1 MNRNTPRTEFAQAI
15 QALVNQKG
23 LTADVIIDAIKHAIV
38 AAYKKDAKERG
49 EEVEELLYD
58 VEIDP
63 VTGESKVFMWEEGK
77 EDKKKD
83 VTPPG
88 FGRIAAQTAKQVIHQ
103 KIREAEKST
112 VLKSFEEKIGS
123 LVSGNILR
131 FEGSSVRVDIGRTE
145 GIMLQEERIPNERLN
160 SGQRLTFLLKG
171 IEETPK
177 GAEIILSRADNN
189 FIIKLFERE
198 VPEIGSGSVVI
209 QDVAREP
216 GVRTK
221 IAVVSTQAGVDP
233 VGSCV
238 GQRGVRVQAVTK
250 ELGEEERIDIVAY
263 NEDPEEFIKA
273 ALAPAEGLIV
283 KLNKKEKTAVVTT
296 SEDQLSQAIG
306 REGQNARLAGVL
318 TGWEIKVESDGTIR
332 DQVDQ
337 TVQADDVRQE
347 KTIDKEVMP
356 PKPTEEGKEEQKVTN
371 ISDAK
376 EVVELDIKEAEK
388 SANEGKPK
396 DSAEQNDSDSENSD
410 K

>member
-23 LTADVIIDAIKHAIV
+23 LTSDVIIDAIKHAII

-49 EEVEELLYD
+49 EEVEEMMYD

-63 VTGESKVFMWEEGK
+63 VSGESRVFMWEEGD
-77 EDKKKD
+77 EENKKD

-112 VLKSFEEKIGS
+112 VMKSFEEKIGS

-131 FEGSSVRVDIGRTE
+131 FEGPNVRVDIGRTE
-145 GIMLQEERIPNERLN
+145 GIMSSEDRIPNERLN

-177 GAEIILSRADNN
+177 GAEIMLSRASDD
-189 FIIKLFERE
+189 FVIKLFERE
-198 VPEIGSGSVVI
+198 VPEIGSGSVVV
-209 QDVAREP
+209 QGVAREP

-221 IAVVSTQAGVDP
+221 IAVASTQAGVDS

-250 ELGEEERIDIVAY
+250 ELGEEERIDIVAF
-263 NEDPEEFIKA
+263 NDDPEEFIKA
-273 ALAPAEGLIV
+273 ALAPAEGLVI
-283 KLNKKEKTAVVTT
+283 KLNKKDKTAIATT

-318 TGWEIKVESDGTIR
+318 TGWEIKVESDGT
-332 DQVDQ
+332 VS
-337 TVQADDVRQE
+337 
-347 KTIDKEVMP
+347 DK
-356 PKPTEEGKEEQKVTN
+356 
-371 ISDAK
+371 AK
-376 EVVELDIKEAEK
+376 ETEAEK
-388 SANEGKPK
+388 PEDAPKKKKDEKAAEDEKQKSTKKKKSAVAKEEKSDESKKKKEEAPSETK
-396 DSAEQNDSDSENSD
+396 KEKDSDSKDTD